1 MFEVG
6 FSELGMV
13 ALVALLVI
21 GPERLPKAARIA
33 GFWLGKARNMI
44 ALVKEEIS
52 DELQAEEMRQLL
64 AEKSAQEALQQLQS
78 EMAGAVQSFN
88 TSLEQLP
95 EEFGQ
100 VGKISLEKPDV
111 G

>member
-64 AEKSAQEALQQLQS
+64 AENSAKEALQQLHN

-95 EEFGQ
+95 EEFEQ
-100 VGKISLEKPDV
+100 VGKISLDK
-111 G
+111 